1 METLESGRII
11 QDLAELRALG
21 KALLKQG
28 WRKFALYGDLGA
40 GKTAFVKE
48 MGAFLGVRESIQ
60 SPTFAL
66 LYEYEL
72 KGVPLYHFDL
82 YRLNDPE
89 SIFELG
95 FDEYWEAVAYEF
107 IEWPEIVQSELPLD
121 FIHLVFRDLR
131 DGTRK
136 VRIQRNS

>member
-21 KALLKQG
+21 KELLKQG

-48 MGAFLGVRESIQ
+48 MGAFLGVEESIQ

-72 KGVPLYHFDL
+72 KGSRLYHFDL

-95 FDEYWEAVAYEF
+95 FDEYWEEEAYQF
-107 IEWPEIVQSELPLD
+107 IEWPEVVQSELPAD
-121 FIHLVFRDLR
+121 FVHLLFHDLR

-136 VRIQRNS
+136 IQIQRKN